1 MENTESILF
10 AIPLVRKDQT
20 MLKRP
25 STPLALAA
33 ALFLQGINHS
43 AAQPFLNQ
51 APNLSPTEH
60 ERQMVTK
67 TNSAYYEAF
76 NQTRENNWVLQKID
90 AGNLQRG
97 CWLDQDTLH
106 QVGAE
111 QVFEGLTMKC
121 IEIGKSTRI
130 FWPSRW
136 VAFCQTTGLDYG
148 RCLVERFNPN

>member
-1 MENTESILF
+1 MKNTKSIPF
-10 AIPLVRKDQT
+10 DIPLVRNDQT
-20 MLKRP
+20 MLKRT
-25 STPLALAA
+25 STPLALTIAI
-33 ALFLQGINHS
+33 FLQGSNHS
-43 AAQPFLNQ
+43 VAQPFLNQ
-51 APNLSPTEH
+51 VPNLSPTDH

-90 AGNLQRG
+90 AGTLQRG
-97 CWLDQDTLH
+97 CWLDQDTFY

-111 QVFEGLTMKC
+111 QVFEGLTMMC
-121 IEIGKSTRI
+121 IEIGKSTRV